1 MLGLVH
7 AMWPPVP
14 QTVYIATTS
23 FSCSSSVLCR
33 EFVLNEHN
41 GLGPL
46 EVLMALM
53 PTSVH
58 VPADEGL
65 YCHTKAQWLSKSS
78 HDIDPIWF
86 KNIFPFRNSGTSR
99 PRLEQFHFYKVSQR
113 EIAAGGYILSMS
125 LMKAYFADTNRRN
138 G

>member
-1 MLGLVH
+1 VLGLVH

-23 FSCSSSVLCR
+23 FSCRSSVLCR

-58 VPADEGL
+58 
-65 YCHTKAQWLSKSS
+65 
-78 HDIDPIWF
+78 
-86 KNIFPFRNSGTSR
+86 
-99 PRLEQFHFYKVSQR
+99 
-113 EIAAGGYILSMS
+113 MS
-125 LMKAYFADTNRRN
+125 LQMKDYIATPKPNGYQSLHTTLIPFGSKTFFPLEIQVHPDQGLNNFIFIKFHKGRLQLVDTFSA
-138 G
+138 